1 MSTSGAILPCRV
13 EGIKTLFYYRSEDD
27 PMMRDVLSG
36 NVDRRK
42 RLEFIAPLDPFLWDK
57 SLIAAL
63 WDFHYSWEIYTPAE
77 KRKYGY
83 YTLPMLFGE
92 QFVGRIEASA
102 DHPSRT
108 LQVKNIWF
116 EPGVRETKEMQA
128 SIDRALTRF
137 ARFNDCETVERKR

>member
-63 WDFHYSWEIYTPAE
+63 SINPNCYEF
-77 KRKYGY
+77 
-83 YTLPMLFGE
+83 
-92 QFVGRIEASA
+92 
-102 DHPSRT
+102 
-108 LQVKNIWF
+108 NIRSYIII
-116 EPGVRETKEMQA
+116 PN
-128 SIDRALTRF
+128 RF
-137 ARFNDCETVERKR
+137 FIC

>member
-1 MSTSGAILPCRV
+1 MQ
-13 EGIKTLFYYRSEDD
+13 
-27 PMMRDVLSG
+27 DVLSG

-57 SLIAAL
+57 SLIVAL
-63 WDFHYSWEIYTPAE
+63 WDFHYSREIYTPAE

-102 DHPSRT
+102 DHSSRT

-116 EPGVRETKEMQA
+116 EPGIRETKEMQA
-128 SIDRALTRF
+128 SIERALTRF
-137 ARFNDCETVERKR
+137 ARFNDCETVERKQ

>member
-1 MSTSGAILPCRV
+1 MQ
-13 EGIKTLFYYRSEDD
+13 
-27 PMMRDVLSG
+27 DVLSES
-36 NVDRRK
+36 VDRKK
-42 RLEFIAPLDPFLWDK
+42 RLELIAPLDPFLWDK

-63 WDFHYSWEIYTPAE
+63 WDFHYSWEIYTP
-77 KRKYGY
+77 
-83 YTLPMLFGE
+83 
-92 QFVGRIEASA
+92 A

-137 ARFNDCETVERKR
+137 ARFNDCEKVERKQ

>member
-1 MSTSGAILPCRV
+1 MQ
-13 EGIKTLFYYRSEDD
+13 
-27 PMMRDVLSG
+27 DVLSG

-108 LQVKNIWF
+108 LRVKNIWF